1 MALPWE
7 GLSPLTHHLR
17 GLDQID
23 FTRKKKTPAYSKRD
37 PAFATEVFRSVVN
50 SAPREDCRSRVKQ
63 VFRVNPAETSNSVG
77 GKGISQGAI
86 VTNLKSQIQN
96 PMSYCLNPNCSK
108 PENPDAAKLC
118 KNCRSKL
125 LLRDRYRALKAIG
138 QGGFGRTL
146 LAVDEDKPSKPRC
159 VIKQFLPPET
169 PLIPSA
175 SNRNSKKAA
184 ELFEQEAMRL
194 DELGKHPQIPELLAY
209 SIQDNRQYVVQE
221 FIDGQNLAQ
230 IVETEGIFTESQIQ
244 DLLNSLL
251 PVLHFI
257 HSHNVIHRDIKPAN
271 IIRRADQQLVLVD
284 FGAAKIATGTALLKT
299 GTSIGSPEY
308 IAPEQARGKAFFTS
322 DLYSLGVTCL
332 YLLTQVSPFDLF
344 DPGEDTWI
352 WRQYLGNNPV
362 SEELGQILDKMI
374 ENATNRRYQ
383 TAGAVLKIL
392 NPKATL
398 NLTIPQ
404 TITKPNKPISQN
416 NQRQKQTNNWQ
427 CIHTLTG
434 HKNLISCVDFSP
446 NGEVIASASDDK
458 TIKLWRVETAAEI
471 TTLSGHTNSI
481 HTVVFSPNGEILAS
495 SSHDKNIKFWR
506 MKDGLDIC
514 TLTGHTNSVYG
525 LAFSPD
531 GETIASSSW
540 DKTIKIWRVKD
551 GKELRTLAGHIN
563 LVYFVAFSPD
573 GEILASSSW
582 DRTIK
587 IWRVKDGKL
596 LRTLTR
602 HTDCVRCIA
611 FSPNGEF
618 LASGSHDNTIKIWWV
633 KDWQEILSI
642 TGHSWYVDSIA
653 FSPDGESIASSSN
666 QIIKIW
672 QVKNG
677 EEVCNIAGHT
687 NSVYSVNFS
696 PEGELIAS
704 GSSDKTIKI
713 WQNVRV

>member
-1 MALPWE
+1 M
-7 GLSPLTHHLR
+7 
-17 GLDQID
+17 
-23 FTRKKKTPAYSKRD
+23 
-37 PAFATEVFRSVVN
+37 
-50 SAPREDCRSRVKQ
+50 
-63 VFRVNPAETSNSVG
+63 
-77 GKGISQGAI
+77 SQGAI
-86 VTNLKSQIQN
+86 FTNLKSKIQN
-96 PMSYCLNPNCSK
+96 RMSYCLNPSCSK
-108 PENPDAAKLC
+108 PQNPDAAKLC

-125 LLRDRYRALKAIG
+125 LLRDRYRAIKPIG
-138 QGGFGRTL
+138 QGGFGRTF

-159 VIKQFLPPET
+159 VIKQFLPPEAT
-169 PLIPSA
+169 LIPSA

-209 SIQDNRQYVVQE
+209 CIQDSRQYVVQE

-230 IVETEGIFTESQIQ
+230 IVATEGIFTDNQIQ

-257 HSHNVIHRDIKPAN
+257 HSHNVIHRDLKPEN
-271 IIRRADQQLVLVD
+271 IIRRADKELVLVD

-344 DPGEDTWI
+344 DPGEDVWI
-352 WRQYLGNNPV
+352 WRQYLANNPIT
-362 SEELGQILDKMI
+362 EELGKILDKMI

-383 TAGAVLKIL
+383 TAIEILKTL
-392 NPKATL
+392 NPQAAI
-398 NLTIPQ
+398 NLTVTP
-404 TITKPNKPISQN
+404 TISKPDQPKFIHNSSQ
-416 NQRQKQTNNWQ
+416 QPTCNWQ

-434 HKNLISCVDFSP
+434 HKNLISSVAFSP

-458 TIKLWRVETAAEI
+458 TIKLWRVQDAQEI
-471 TTLSGHTNSI
+471 TTLAGHTNSV
-481 HTVVFSPNGEILAS
+481 HTVAFSPDGNILAS
-495 SSHDKNIKFWR
+495 SSHDKTIKLWR
-506 MKDGLDIC
+506 MKDGQEIC
-514 TLTGHTNSVYG
+514 TLAAHGNSVYG
-525 LAFSPD
+525 
-531 GETIASSSW
+531 
-540 DKTIKIWRVKD
+540 
-551 GKELRTLAGHIN
+551 
-563 LVYFVAFSPD
+563 VAFSPD

-596 LRTLTR
+596 IRTLTG

-633 KDWQEILSI
+633 KDWQEVLSI
-642 TGHSWYVDSIA
+642 TGHSWYVDSVA
-653 FSPDGESIASSSN
+653 FSPDGETIASSSN
-666 QIIKIW
+666 QTIKIW
-672 QVKNG
+672 QVKDG
-677 EEVCNIAGHT
+677 QEVCNITGHT

-696 PEGELIAS
+696 PEGDFMAS
-704 GSSDKTIKI
+704 GSSDRTIKI
-713 WQNVRV
+713 WHKVIV

>member
-1 MALPWE
+1 M
-7 GLSPLTHHLR
+7 
-17 GLDQID
+17 
-23 FTRKKKTPAYSKRD
+23 
-37 PAFATEVFRSVVN
+37 
-50 SAPREDCRSRVKQ
+50 
-63 VFRVNPAETSNSVG
+63 
-77 GKGISQGAI
+77 SQGAI
-86 VTNLKSQIQN
+86 FTNLKSKIQN
-96 PMSYCLNPNCSK
+96 RMSYCLNPSCSK
-108 PENPDAAKLC
+108 PQNPDAAKLC

-125 LLRDRYRALKAIG
+125 LLRDRYRAIKPIG
-138 QGGFGRTL
+138 QGGFGRTF

-159 VIKQFLPPET
+159 VIKQFLPPEVA
-169 PLIPSA
+169 LIPSA

-194 DELGKHPQIPELLAY
+194 DELGKHSQIPELLAY
-209 SIQDNRQYVVQE
+209 CIQDSRQYVVQE

-230 IVETEGIFTESQIQ
+230 IVATEGIFTDNEIQ

-257 HSHNVIHRDIKPAN
+257 HSHNVIHRDIKPEN
-271 IIRRADQQLVLVD
+271 IIRRADKELVLVD

-344 DPGEDTWI
+344 DPGEDVWI
-352 WRQYLGNNPV
+352 WRQYLANNPIT
-362 SEELGQILDKMI
+362 EELGKILDKMI

-383 TAGAVLKIL
+383 TAVEILKTL
-392 NPKATL
+392 NPQAAI
-398 NLTIPQ
+398 NLTITQ
-404 TITKPNKPISQN
+404 TTSKPDQPTFIHTPSQ
-416 NQRQKQTNNWQ
+416 QQIFTWQ

-434 HKNLISCVDFSP
+434 HKNFISSVAFSP

-458 TIKLWRVETAAEI
+458 TIKLWRVQDAQEI
-471 TTLSGHTNSI
+471 TTIAGHTNSV
-481 HTVVFSPNGEILAS
+481 HTVAFSPDGNILAS
-495 SSHDKNIKFWR
+495 SSHDKTIKLWR
-506 MKDGLDIC
+506 MRDGQEVY
-514 TLTGHTNSVYG
+514 TLSGHSNSVYG
-525 LAFSPD
+525 IAFSPD
-531 GETIASSSW
+531 GEILASSSW
-540 DKTIKIWRVKD
+540 DRTIKIWRVKD
-551 GKELRTLAGHIN
+551 GQEIRTLTGHMN

-596 LRTLTR
+596 LRTLTG

-611 FSPNGEF
+611 FGPNGEF
-618 LASGSHDNTIKIWWV
+618 LASGSHDNTIKVWWV
-633 KDWQEILSI
+633 KDWQEVLSI

-653 FSPDGESIASSSN
+653 FSPDGETIASSSN
-666 QIIKIW
+666 QTIKIW
-672 QVKNG
+672 QVKDG
-677 EEVCNIAGHT
+677 QEVCNITGHT

-696 PEGELIAS
+696 PEGDFMAS
-704 GSSDKTIKI
+704 GSSDRTIKI
-713 WQNVRV
+713 WHKIFV

>member
-1 MALPWE
+1 
-7 GLSPLTHHLR
+7 
-17 GLDQID
+17 
-23 FTRKKKTPAYSKRD
+23 
-37 PAFATEVFRSVVN
+37 
-50 SAPREDCRSRVKQ
+50 
-63 VFRVNPAETSNSVG
+63 
-77 GKGISQGAI
+77 
-86 VTNLKSQIQN
+86 
-96 PMSYCLNPNCSK
+96 MSYCLNPNCSK
-108 PENPDAAKLC
+108 PENPDTAKIC
-118 KNCRSKL
+118 PNCRSKL
-125 LLRDRYRALKAIG
+125 LLRDRYRAIKAIG

-169 PLIPSA
+169 QLIPSA

-230 IVETEGIFTESQIQ
+230 IVTTEGTFTQTQIQ

-257 HSHNVIHRDIKPAN
+257 HSHNVIHRDIKPEN
-271 IIRRADQQLVLVD
+271 IIRRADKQLVLVD

-344 DPGEDTWI
+344 DPGEDAWI
-352 WRQYLGNNPV
+352 WRQYLANNPV
-362 SEELGQILDKMI
+362 NEEMGKILDKLI

-383 TAGAVLKIL
+383 TAVEVLTQL
-392 NPKATL
+392 NPEAASKLTL
-398 NLTIPQ
+398 PQ
-404 TITKPNKPISQN
+404 KITKSVKPAANPNPPQ
-416 NQRQKQTNNWQ
+416 QQTHNWQ

-434 HKNLISCVDFSP
+434 HKNLISSVAFSP
-446 NGEVIASASDDK
+446 NGEVIASGSDDK
-458 TIKLWRVETAAEI
+458 TIKLWQVQNGQEI
-471 TTLSGHTNSI
+471 VTLAGHANSV
-481 HTVVFSPNGEILAS
+481 HTVVFSPDGKTLAS
-495 SSHDKNIKFWR
+495 SSHDKKIKLWR
-506 MKDGLDIC
+506 MKDGQEIR
-514 TLTGHTNSVYG
+514 TLAGHSNSVYG
-525 LAFSPD
+525 LTFSPD
-531 GETIASSSW
+531 GETVASSSW
-540 DKTIKIWRVKD
+540 DKTIKLWRVKD
-551 GKELRTLAGHIN
+551 GQEICTFSGHIN
-563 LVYFVAFSPD
+563 LVYCVAFSPD
-573 GEILASSSW
+573 GELLASSSW

-596 LRTLTR
+596 IRTLTG
-602 HTDCVRCIA
+602 HTDCVRSVA

-633 KDWQEILSI
+633 KDGQEILTIS
-642 TGHSWYVDSIA
+642 GHSWYVDSIA
-653 FSPDGESIASSSN
+653 FSPDGEVIASSSN

-672 QVKNG
+672 RVKDGG
-677 EEVCNIAGHT
+677 EICNISGHT

-696 PEGELIAS
+696 PEGEFLAS
-704 GSSDKTIKI
+704 GSSDKSIKI
-713 WQNVRV
+713 WQNII

>member
-1 MALPWE
+1 
-7 GLSPLTHHLR
+7 
-17 GLDQID
+17 
-23 FTRKKKTPAYSKRD
+23 
-37 PAFATEVFRSVVN
+37 
-50 SAPREDCRSRVKQ
+50 
-63 VFRVNPAETSNSVG
+63 
-77 GKGISQGAI
+77 
-86 VTNLKSQIQN
+86 
-96 PMSYCLNPNCSK
+96 MSYCLNPSCSK
-108 PENPDAAKLC
+108 PQNPDAAKLC

-125 LLRDRYRALKAIG
+125 LLRDRYRAIKPIG
-138 QGGFGRTL
+138 QGGFGRTF

-159 VIKQFLPPET
+159 VIKQFLPPEAV
-169 PLIPSA
+169 LIPSA

-209 SIQDNRQYVVQE
+209 SIQDSRQYVVQE

-230 IVETEGIFTESQIQ
+230 IVEIEGIFTGNQIQ

-257 HSHNVIHRDIKPAN
+257 HSHNVIHRDIKPEN
-271 IIRRADQQLVLVD
+271 IIRSPDKELVLVD

-344 DPGEDTWI
+344 DPGEDVWI
-352 WRQYLGNNPV
+352 WRQYLTKNPV
-362 SEELGQILDKMI
+362 TEELGKILDKMI

-383 TAGAVLKIL
+383 TAVEILKIL
-392 NPKATL
+392 NPQAAI
-398 NLTIPQ
+398 NLTIAP
-404 TITKPNKPISQN
+404 TISKPVQPVFIHTPSQ
-416 NQRQKQTNNWQ
+416 RSTFKWQ

-434 HKNLISCVDFSP
+434 HKNLISSVAFSP
-446 NGEVIASASDDK
+446 NGEVVASASDDK
-458 TIKLWRVETAAEI
+458 TIKLWRIQNAQEI
-471 TTLSGHTNSI
+471 TTIIGHKNSV
-481 HTVVFSPNGEILAS
+481 HTVVFSPDGNILAS
-495 SSHDKNIKFWR
+495 SSHDKTIKLWR
-506 MKDGLDIC
+506 MKDGQEIC
-514 TLTGHTNSVYG
+514 TLAGHSNSVYG

-540 DKTIKIWRVKD
+540 DRTIKIWQVKD
-551 GKELRTLAGHIN
+551 GQEVRTLTGHIN

-573 GEILASSSW
+573 GEFLASSSW

-596 LRTLTR
+596 LRTLTG

-633 KDWQEILSI
+633 KDWQEVLSI

-653 FSPDGESIASSSN
+653 FSPDGEIIASSSN
-666 QIIKIW
+666 QAIKMW
-672 QVKNG
+672 KVKDG
-677 EEVCNIAGHT
+677 QEVCNIGGHT

-696 PEGELIAS
+696 PEGDLIAS

-713 WQNVRV
+713 WHKIFV

>member
-1 MALPWE
+1 
-7 GLSPLTHHLR
+7 
-17 GLDQID
+17 
-23 FTRKKKTPAYSKRD
+23 
-37 PAFATEVFRSVVN
+37 
-50 SAPREDCRSRVKQ
+50 
-63 VFRVNPAETSNSVG
+63 
-77 GKGISQGAI
+77 
-86 VTNLKSQIQN
+86 
-96 PMSYCLNPNCSK
+96 MSYCLNPNCSK
-108 PENPDAAKLC
+108 PQNPDTAKIC
-118 KNCRSKL
+118 RNCRSKL
-125 LLRDRYRALKAIG
+125 LLRDRYRAIKAIG
-138 QGGFGRTL
+138 QGGFGRTF

-159 VIKQFLPPET
+159 VIKQFLPAESQ
-169 PLIPSA
+169 LIPSA

-230 IVETEGIFTESQIQ
+230 IVQTEGTFTQTQIQ

-271 IIRRADQQLVLVD
+271 IIRRADKQLVLVD

-322 DLYSLGVTCL
+322 DLYSLGVSCL

-344 DPGEDTWI
+344 DPGEDAWI
-352 WRQYLGNNPV
+352 WRQYLANNPV
-362 SEELGQILDKMI
+362 SEELGKILDKMI

-383 TAGAVLKIL
+383 TAVEVLKQL
-392 NPKATL
+392 NPQAAI
-398 NLTIPQ
+398 NLKIPQ
-404 TITKPNKPISQN
+404 TISKPVKPAANPNPPPQP
-416 NQRQKQTNNWQ
+416 THNWQ

-434 HKNLISCVDFSP
+434 HKNLISSVAFSP
-446 NGEVIASASDDK
+446 NGEVIASGSDDK
-458 TIKLWRVETAAEI
+458 TIKLWQVQDAQEI
-471 TTLSGHTNSI
+471 VSLAGHTNSV
-481 HTVVFSPNGEILAS
+481 HTVVFSPDGKILAS
-495 SSHDKNIKFWR
+495 SSHDKTIKLWW
-506 MKDGLDIC
+506 MKDAQEIR
-514 TLTGHTNSVYG
+514 TLSGHSNSVYG

-540 DKTIKIWRVKD
+540 DKTIKLWRVKD
-551 GKELRTLAGHIN
+551 GQEICTFSGHIN
-563 LVYFVAFSPD
+563 LVYCVAFSPD
-573 GEILASSSW
+573 GETLASSSW
-582 DRTIK
+582 DRSIK

-596 LRTLTR
+596 IRTLTG
-602 HTDCVRCIA
+602 HTDCVRCVA

-633 KDWQEILSI
+633 KDWQEVLTIA
-642 TGHSWYVDSIA
+642 GHSWYVDSIA
-653 FSPDGESIASSSN
+653 FSPDGEVIASSSN
-666 QIIKIW
+666 QTIKIW
-672 QVKNG
+672 RVKNG
-677 EEVCNIAGHT
+677 QELCNILGHT

-696 PEGELIAS
+696 PEGEFLAS

-713 WQNVRV
+713 WQNIV

>member
-1 MALPWE
+1 
-7 GLSPLTHHLR
+7 
-17 GLDQID
+17 
-23 FTRKKKTPAYSKRD
+23 
-37 PAFATEVFRSVVN
+37 
-50 SAPREDCRSRVKQ
+50 
-63 VFRVNPAETSNSVG
+63 
-77 GKGISQGAI
+77 
-86 VTNLKSQIQN
+86 
-96 PMSYCLNPNCSK
+96 MSYCLNPNCSK
-108 PENPDAAKLC
+108 PENPDTAKIC
-118 KNCRSKL
+118 RNCRSKL
-125 LLRDRYRALKAIG
+125 LLRDRYRAIKAIG

-230 IVETEGIFTESQIQ
+230 IVATEGTFTQTQIQ

-257 HSHNVIHRDIKPAN
+257 HSHNVIHRDIKPEN
-271 IIRRADQQLVLVD
+271 IIRRADKQLVLVD

-344 DPGEDTWI
+344 DPGEDAWI
-352 WRQYLGNNPV
+352 WRQYLANNPV
-362 SEELGQILDKMI
+362 SEETGKILDQLI

-383 TAGAVLKIL
+383 TAVEVLTQL
-392 NPKATL
+392 NPEAAIK
-398 NLTIPQ
+398 LTIPQ
-404 TITKPNKPISQN
+404 TIITKAIKPAANPNPPPQS
-416 NQRQKQTNNWQ
+416 THNWQ

-434 HKNLISCVDFSP
+434 HKNLISSVAFSP
-446 NGEVIASASDDK
+446 NGEVIASGSDDK
-458 TIKLWRVETAAEI
+458 TIKLWQVQDRQEI
-471 TTLSGHTNSI
+471 VTLAGHTNSV
-481 HTVVFSPNGEILAS
+481 HTVVFSPDGKILAS
-495 SSHDKNIKFWR
+495 SSHDKTIKFWR
-506 MKDGLDIC
+506 MKDGQEIR
-514 TLTGHTNSVYG
+514 TLAGHSNSVYG
-525 LAFSPD
+525 LVFSPD
-531 GETIASSSW
+531 GETVASSSW
-540 DKTIKIWRVKD
+540 DKTIKLWRVKD
-551 GKELRTLAGHIN
+551 GQEIRTFSGHSN
-563 LVYFVAFSPD
+563 LVYCVAFSPD
-573 GEILASSSW
+573 GETLASSSW

-596 LRTLTR
+596 IRTLTG
-602 HTDCVRCIA
+602 HTDCVRCVA

-633 KDWQEILSI
+633 KDWQEILTI
-642 TGHSWYVDSIA
+642 AGHSWYVDSIA
-653 FSPDGESIASSSN
+653 FSPDGEVIASSSN

-672 QVKNG
+672 RVKNG
-677 EEVCNIAGHT
+677 QELCNILGHT
-687 NSVYSVNFS
+687 NSVYSVNFT
-696 PEGELIAS
+696 PEGEFLAS

-713 WQNVRV
+713 WQNIMFV

>member
-1 MALPWE
+1 
-7 GLSPLTHHLR
+7 
-17 GLDQID
+17 
-23 FTRKKKTPAYSKRD
+23 
-37 PAFATEVFRSVVN
+37 
-50 SAPREDCRSRVKQ
+50 
-63 VFRVNPAETSNSVG
+63 
-77 GKGISQGAI
+77 
-86 VTNLKSQIQN
+86 
-96 PMSYCLNPNCSK
+96 MSYCLNPNCSK
-108 PENPDAAKLC
+108 PENPDTAKIC
-118 KNCRSKL
+118 RNCRSKL
-125 LLRDRYRALKAIG
+125 LLRDRYRAIKAIG
-138 QGGFGRTL
+138 QGGFGRTF

-169 PLIPSA
+169 QLIPSA

-230 IVETEGIFTESQIQ
+230 IVATEGTFTETQIQ

-271 IIRRADQQLVLVD
+271 IIRRADKQLVIVD

-344 DPGEDTWI
+344 DPGEDAWI
-352 WRQYLGNNPV
+352 WRQYLANNPV
-362 SEELGQILDKMI
+362 SEELGKILDQMI

-383 TAGAVLKIL
+383 TAVEVLTQL
-392 NPKATL
+392 NPEAAIK
-398 NLTIPQ
+398 LTIPQ
-404 TITKPNKPISQN
+404 TITKSVKPAANPNLPQ
-416 NQRQKQTNNWQ
+416 QQTHNWQ

-434 HKNLISCVDFSP
+434 HKNLISSVAFSP
-446 NGEVIASASDDK
+446 NGEVIASGSDDK
-458 TIKLWRVETAAEI
+458 TIKLWQVQDGQEI
-471 TTLSGHTNSI
+471 VTLAGHANSV
-481 HTVVFSPNGEILAS
+481 HTVVFSPDGKILAS
-495 SSHDKNIKFWR
+495 SSHDKTIKLWR
-506 MKDGLDIC
+506 MKDAQEIR
-514 TLTGHTNSVYG
+514 TLSGHINSVYG

-531 GETIASSSW
+531 GETVASSSW
-540 DKTIKIWRVKD
+540 DKTIKLWRVKD
-551 GKELRTLAGHIN
+551 GQEIRTFSGHIN
-563 LVYFVAFSPD
+563 LVYCVAFSPD
-573 GEILASSSW
+573 GETLASSSW

-596 LRTLTR
+596 IRTLTG
-602 HTDCVRCIA
+602 HTDCVRCVA

-633 KDWQEILSI
+633 KDWQEVLTIA
-642 TGHSWYVDSIA
+642 GHSWYVDSIA
-653 FSPDGESIASSSN
+653 FSPDGEVIASSSN
-666 QIIKIW
+666 QTIKIW
-672 QVKNG
+672 RVKDG
-677 EEVCNIAGHT
+677 QELCNILGHT

-696 PEGELIAS
+696 PEGEFLAS

-713 WQNVRV
+713 WHNIV

>member
-1 MALPWE
+1 
-7 GLSPLTHHLR
+7 
-17 GLDQID
+17 
-23 FTRKKKTPAYSKRD
+23 
-37 PAFATEVFRSVVN
+37 
-50 SAPREDCRSRVKQ
+50 
-63 VFRVNPAETSNSVG
+63 
-77 GKGISQGAI
+77 
-86 VTNLKSQIQN
+86 
-96 PMSYCLNPNCSK
+96 MSYCLNPNCSQ
-108 PENPDAAKLC
+108 PQNPDAAKIC
-118 KNCRSKL
+118 RNCRAKL
-125 LLRDRYRALKAIG
+125 LLRDRYRAIKAIG
-138 QGGFGRTL
+138 QGGFGRTF

-159 VIKQFLPPET
+159 VIKQFLPAET
-169 PLIPSA
+169 QLIPSA

-230 IVETEGIFTESQIQ
+230 IVTTEGTFTETQIQ

-257 HSHNVIHRDIKPAN
+257 HSHNVIHRDIKPGN
-271 IIRRADQQLVLVD
+271 IIRRADKQLVIVD

-344 DPGEDTWI
+344 DPGEDAWI
-352 WRQYLGNNPV
+352 WRQYLANNPV
-362 SEELGQILDKMI
+362 SEQLGKILDKMI

-383 TAGAVLKIL
+383 TAVEVLTQL
-392 NPKATL
+392 NPEAAIKL
-398 NLTIPQ
+398 SIPQ
-404 TITKPNKPISQN
+404 ISTKPVKPATKPNSPP
-416 NQRQKQTNNWQ
+416 QKTHNWQ

-434 HKNLISCVDFSP
+434 HKNLISSVAFSP
-446 NGEVIASASDDK
+446 NGEVIASSSDDK
-458 TIKLWRVETAAEI
+458 TIKLWQVEDGQEI
-471 TTLSGHTNSI
+471 VTIAGHTNSV
-481 HTVVFSPNGEILAS
+481 HTVAFSPDGKTLAS
-495 SSHDKNIKFWR
+495 SSHDKKIKLWR
-506 MKDGLDIC
+506 MKDGQEIR
-514 TLTGHTNSVYG
+514 TLSGHINSVYG

-531 GETIASSSW
+531 GETLASSSW
-540 DKTIKIWRVKD
+540 DKTIKLWRMKD
-551 GKELRTLAGHIN
+551 GQEIRTLSGHIN

-573 GEILASSSW
+573 GETLASSSW

-596 LRTLTR
+596 IRTLTG
-602 HTDCVRCIA
+602 HTDCVRCVA

-618 LASGSHDNTIKIWWV
+618 LASGSHDNTIKIWWA
-633 KDWQEILSI
+633 KDWQEVLTIA
-642 TGHSWYVDSIA
+642 GHSWYVDSIA
-653 FSPDGESIASSSN
+653 FSPDGEVIASSSN
-666 QIIKIW
+666 QTIKIW
-672 QVKNG
+672 QVKDGG
-677 EEVCNIAGHT
+677 EICNISGHT

-696 PEGELIAS
+696 PEGEFLAS

-713 WQNVRV
+713 WHNII